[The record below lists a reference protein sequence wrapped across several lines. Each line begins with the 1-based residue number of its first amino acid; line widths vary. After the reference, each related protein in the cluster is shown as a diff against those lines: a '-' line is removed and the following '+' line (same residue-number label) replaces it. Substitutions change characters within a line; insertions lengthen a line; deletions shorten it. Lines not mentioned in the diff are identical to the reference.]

1 MRVLLI
7 EGLSHDEVQHW
18 NRDDFN
24 AAIDQALTMEGDER
38 GDYDAIMLVDDAGD
52 VMVGCGPAINE
63 NPVGAVMGTSVI
75 V

>member
-18 NRDDFN
+18 NRDDFDATVQN
-24 AAIDQALTMEGDER
+24 AYMMEGKSRE
-38 GDYDAIMLVDDAGD
+38 DYDIVLVVDDVGD
-52 VMVGCGPAINE
+52 VLVGTDHVTAPGLIGDV
-63 NPVGAVMGTSVI
+63 VGKSVI